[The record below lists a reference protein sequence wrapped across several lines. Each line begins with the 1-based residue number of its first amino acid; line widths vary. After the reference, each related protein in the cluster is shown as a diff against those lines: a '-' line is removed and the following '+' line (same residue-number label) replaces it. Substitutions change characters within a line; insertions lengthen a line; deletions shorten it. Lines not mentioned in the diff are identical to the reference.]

1 MPIKNWKKI
10 NTIFTE
16 VPFNKIKY
24 ITRPEFTNG
33 QEEFFYKSLKESIK
47 KRGLL
52 DPLFLT
58 NIDGKLKTIVGNN
71 RMVICKKLEI
81 KKIKCIITQ
90 IGKEDTFLKGKI
102 LKTDKEIKDLFHLPE
117 EVTVRRTKGGWVDQV
132 NATKFITIRN
142 KYEI

>member
-1 MPIKNWKKI
+1 MI

-16 VPFNKIKY
+16 VLFNKIEY
-24 ITRPEFTNG
+24 ITRPEFIDGTE
-33 QEEFFYKSLKESIK
+33 QIFYNSLEESIK

-52 DPLFLT
+52 DPLFLINT
-58 NIDGKLKTIVGNN
+58 NGHLKTIVGNN
-71 RMVICKKLEI
+71 RMVICKKLGI

-102 LKTDKEIKDLFHLPE
+102 LKTDKEIKDLFYLPE

-132 NATKFITIRN
+132 NATKFIIIRN
-142 KYEI
+142 KYNATYKI

>member
-1 MPIKNWKKI
+1 MI

-16 VPFNKIKY
+16 VPFNKIEY
-24 ITRPEFTNG
+24 ITRPEFING

-71 RMVICKKLEI
+71 RMVICKKLGI

-102 LKTDKEIKDLFHLPE
+102 LKTDKEIKNLFYVPE
-117 EVTVRRTKGGWVDQV
+117 EVTVRRTKQGWVDQV
-132 NATKFITIRN
+132 NATKFITIIN
-142 KYEI
+142 KYEE

>member
-1 MPIKNWKKI
+1 MLFRSDNEIEFNNEILEWWREMMQFSRDLNSENKTKTGIAGEIKS
-10 NTIFTE
+10 
-16 VPFNKIKY
+16 FNY
-24 ITRPEFTNG
+24 E
-33 QEEFFYKSLKESIK
+33 LK
-47 KRGLL
+47 RLQ
-52 DPLFLT
+52 
-58 NIDGKLKTIVGNN
+58 KLG
-71 RMVICKKLEI
+71 I

-102 LKTDKEIKDLFHLPE
+102 LKTDKEIKDLFYLPE